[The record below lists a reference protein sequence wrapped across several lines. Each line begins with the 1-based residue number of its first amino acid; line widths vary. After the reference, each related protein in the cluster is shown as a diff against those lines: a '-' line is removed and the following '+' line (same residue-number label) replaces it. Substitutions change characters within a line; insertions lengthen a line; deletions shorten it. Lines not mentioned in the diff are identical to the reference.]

1 MGIMVFRIQEYHV
14 QLCFMMNPLFASVSS
29 VKESALP
36 LTAVTEAFNIPA
48 RAYFAALPFTLI

>member
-1 MGIMVFRIQEYHV
+1 MVFRIQEYHV